1 MSAELIV
8 LRLVHVIGGIFWV
21 GTSLFTFFFLM
32 PAMMKAGPT
41 VAGPVMAGLQ
51 QRKMLTWL
59 PVVAVLVLLSGV
71 RLMMIV
77 SGGNAAWY
85 QGRAGQ
91 AYSISGGIA
100 ILAFIIALAVNR
112 PAMVKAAKLGQ
123 SAVSDAPSRAAL
135 QEEIRK
141 LQRRSYVGT
150 MIVTWMLIV
159 SAAGMAI
166 ARYL

>member
-1 MSAELIV
+1 MAAELIV
-8 LRLVHVIGGIFWV
+8 LRLIHVVGGIFWV
-21 GTSLFTFFFLM
+21 GTSLFSFFFLM

-51 QRKMLTWL
+51 QRKMMTWL
-59 PVVAVLVLLSGV
+59 PVVAILVMLSGI

-77 SGGNAAWY
+77 SGGNADWF
-85 QGRAGQ
+85 QHRVGH
-91 AYSISGGIA
+91 AYSVSGALA
-100 ILAFIIALAVNR
+100 ILAFIIGFTVNR
-112 PAMVKAAKLGQ
+112 PAMVKAGKLGQ
-123 SAVSDAPSRAAL
+123 AAASDASSRAAL

-150 MIVTWMLIV
+150 MIVTWMLIL
-159 SAAGMAI
+159 SAAGMAV